1 MKSRGTLCTQA
12 IIASNHNTDPLAL
25 GVEPEEEEVE
35 LAVVVT
41 LVNEE
46 MIILTFIIGIRDVSA
61 EVEEE
66 EEVEVAVE
74 VVMYPAW
81 NKNIQV
87 SFVPC
92 YDLNNSFK
100 LYKTLQIALS
110 VCTFFLSPSHTILAN
125 FAFSS
130 CTLRSAFVIHYNF
143 MVNHKTVLYSTVQ
156 RQLERLCFYCN
167 MNDITALI
175 PNYVY
180 FT

>member
-61 EVEEE
+61 EAEEE
-66 EEVEVAVE
+66 EVAVE

-92 YDLNNSFK
+92 YDFNNSSE
-100 LYKTLQIALS
+100 LDKTLQITLS
-110 VCTFFLSPSHTILAN
+110 VCTCFLRPSHTILAN

-130 CTLRSAFVIHYNF
+130 FTLRSAFVIQYNL
-143 MVNHKTVLYSTVQ
+143 MVNHKTVHYSTKA
-156 RQLERLCFYCN
+156 
-167 MNDITALI
+167 T
-175 PNYVY
+175 
-180 FT
+180 